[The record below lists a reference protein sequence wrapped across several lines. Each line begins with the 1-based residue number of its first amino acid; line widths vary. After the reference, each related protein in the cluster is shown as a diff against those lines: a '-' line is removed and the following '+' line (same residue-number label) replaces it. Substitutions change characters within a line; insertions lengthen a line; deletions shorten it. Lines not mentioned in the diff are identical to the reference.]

1 MRLSDGYRGFQYIEK
16 GKETIGVHGL
26 MVTGRWVYG
35 THLVFGTQK
44 DEKFAICGY
53 ALDAK
58 PRVVLPDS
66 IGKSTGLMDCA
77 GNLIF
82 EDDVLSSPVN
92 GAAFLIEW
100 SDKAAAF
107 LARQIVKEKP
117 LGVDDFEIPL
127 LCQLPIKEDSYSV
140 SSNRFLFA
148 LQDQATWNLSKDWN
162 GSF

>member
-26 MVTGRWVYG
+26 TATGRWVYG
-35 THLVFGTQK
+35 THLVFGNGK
-44 DEKFAICGY
+44 AEKFAICGY

-58 PRVVLPDS
+58 SRVVLPDS

-82 EDDVLSSPVN
+82 EDDVISSPVN
-92 GAAFLIEW
+92 GAAFIVEW

-107 LARQIVKEKP
+107 LARQIVNQKP
-117 LGVDDFEIPL
+117 MGTDDFELPF
-127 LCQLPIKEDSYSV
+127 LCQLRIKEDAYQV

-148 LQDQATWNLSKDWN
+148 LQDSAAWNLSKDWN